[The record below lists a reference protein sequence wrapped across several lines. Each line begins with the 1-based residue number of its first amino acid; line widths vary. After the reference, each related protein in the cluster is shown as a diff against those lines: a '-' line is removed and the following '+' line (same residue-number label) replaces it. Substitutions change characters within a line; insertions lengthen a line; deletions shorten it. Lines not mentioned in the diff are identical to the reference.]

1 MISAL
6 DIKEI
11 LEQYTDEELKNM
23 KVHIENT
30 SFDDVS
36 LDFRDS
42 FKCDNIAISNDN
54 KTLILEF

>member
-6 DIKEI
+6 DIKEV

-30 SFDDVS
+30 SFDDVP

>member
-1 MISAL
+1 MINAL

-11 LEQYTDEELKNM
+11 LQQYSDEELKNM
-23 KVHIENT
+23 KAHIENT
-30 SFDDVS
+30 SFDDIV
-36 LDFRDS
+36 LEFRDS

>member
-1 MISAL
+1 MINAL
-6 DIKEI
+6 EVKEM
-11 LEQYTDEELKNM
+11 LEQYSDEELKNM

-30 SFDDVS
+30 SFNDVI

-42 FKCDNIAISNDN
+42 FKCDNIAISNDK